1 MTYGSLAR
9 FGAVIGA
16 AGVLAGCTAGDA
28 MLNHSKLEVQTHM
41 SETVFL
47 DPVPQSDRTVYVTA
61 RNTSDHQDIDLR
73 GSLAQAIAARG
84 YQIVTDPDQAHYM
97 LRINVLQAGQIKDS
111 DKAGILA
118 AKYGEPLVAGVVAA
132 GATSALG
139 GGAGASTG
147 VGLGVGLAAFAAN
160 QFIKDVTYSVVVDMQ
175 LSERPRSGAKVK
187 QSTSTVAAQAN
198 GSAERLVTAQPPQG
212 GRSVSGSAT
221 LNSKVK
227 AQQVEE
233 EVDFKQYQLRE
244 VAYADQVNLKFEEAA
259 PMLVAKLNTTLSNL
273 FE

>member
-1 MTYGSLAR
+1 MTHGFLVR
-9 FGAVIGA
+9 FGAL
-16 AGVLAGCTAGDA
+16 AGVAGILAGCSAGDA
-28 MLNHSKLEVQTHM
+28 MINHSKLDVQTHM

-47 DPVPQSDRTVYVTA
+47 DPVPQSDRSVYVTA
-61 RNTSDHQDIDLR
+61 RNTSDHQEIDLR
-73 GSLAQAIAARG
+73 GILAGAIAARG

-97 LRINVLQAGQIKDS
+97 LRVNVLQAGEMKDKIGMLS
-111 DKAGILA
+111 
-118 AKYGEPLVAGVVAA
+118 AKYGEPLIAGAAAA

-139 GGAGASTG
+139 GGMGATTG
-147 VGLGVGLAAFAAN
+147 IGLGVGLAAFAAN
-160 QFIKDVTYSVVVDMQ
+160 QMIKNVTYSVVVDMQ

-187 QSTSTVAAQAN
+187 QSTSTLAAQAN
-198 GSAERLVTAQPPQG
+198 GSAERLATAQPPQG

-227 AQQVEE
+227 TQQVEE

-244 VAYADQVNLKFEEAA
+244 IAYAEQVNLKFEEAS
-259 PMLVAKLNTTLSNL
+259 PMLVAKLSTSLSNL